1 MLIVALTGGIGS
13 GKTTVGDI
21 FSELGAVVIDSDQLA
36 RAVLERGSKGFDLVL
51 AKFGDAILKNGELD
65 RSLLAT
71 LVFNDSQKR
80 SELES
85 ITHPLIRQSFAEIIS
100 SLPRE
105 SIVINQIPLLFESKG
120 AYKFDHIITISAP
133 EELRIERLKNRKAIS
148 LPTFWDEAVKE
159 AKNYSKA
166 RGLEE
171 APPSFVV
178 VKRRNASIERAFV
191 IQDLESWLGERQ

>member
-13 GKTTVGDI
+13 GKTTVGGI

-100 SLPRE
+100 SLPSE
-105 SIVINQIPLLFESKG
+105 SIIINQIPLLFESKG

-133 EELRIERLKNRKAIS
+133 EELRIERLKS
-148 LPTFWDEAVKE
+148 
-159 AKNYSKA
+159 
-166 RGLEE
+166 RGLGLSDIKKRME
-171 APPSFVV
+171 AQASDVE
-178 VKRRNASIERAFV
+178 RESISNSIIRNDKDELHLRNQVESIW
-191 IQDLESWLGERQ
+191 LELENLNRLKK

>member
-13 GKTTVGDI
+13 GKTTVGGI

-51 AKFGDAILKNGELD
+51 AKFGDVILKNGELD

-71 LVFNDSQKR
+71 LVFNDSQNR

-100 SLPRE
+100 SLPSE
-105 SIVINQIPLLFESKG
+105 SIIINQIPLLFESKG

-133 EELRIERLKNRKAIS
+133 EELRIERLKNRGLGFSDIKKRMEAQASDVERESIS
-148 LPTFWDEAVKE
+148 NSIIRNDKDELHLRNQVE
-159 AKNYSKA
+159 SIW
-166 RGLEE
+166 LE
-171 APPSFVV
+171 
-178 VKRRNASIERAFV
+178 
-191 IQDLESWLGERQ
+191 LENLNRLKK

>member
-133 EELRIERLKNRKAIS
+133 EELRIERLKNRGLGFSDIKKRI
-148 LPTFWDEAVKE
+148 EAQ
-159 AKNYSKA
+159 
-166 RGLEE
+166 
-171 APPSFVV
+171 
-178 VKRRNASIERAFV
+178 AS
-191 IQDLESWLGERQ
+191 DLERESISNSIIQNDKDELHLRNQVESTWLELENLNRLKK

>member
-13 GKTTVGDI
+13 GKTTVGGI

-51 AKFGDAILKNGELD
+51 AKFGDVILKNGELD

-85 ITHPLIRQSFAEIIS
+85 ITHPLIRQSFAEIIAR
-100 SLPRE
+100 LPRE
-105 SIVINQIPLLFESKG
+105 AIVINQIPLLFESKG

-133 EELRIERLKNRKAIS
+133 EELRIERLKNRGLGLSDIKKRMEAQASDVERESIS
-148 LPTFWDEAVKE
+148 NSIIRNDQDELHLRNQVE
-159 AKNYSKA
+159 SIW
-166 RGLEE
+166 LE
-171 APPSFVV
+171 
-178 VKRRNASIERAFV
+178 
-191 IQDLESWLGERQ
+191 LENLNRLKK

>member
-13 GKTTVGDI
+13 GKTTTGDI

-36 RAVLERGSKGFDLVL
+36 RAVLERGTKGFDLVL
-51 AKFGDAILKNGELD
+51 AKFGDAILRNGELD

-100 SLPRE
+100 NLPRE

-133 EELRIERLKNRKAIS
+133 EKLRIERLKNRGLGFSDIKKRIEAQATDFERESIS
-148 LPTFWDEAVKE
+148 NRIIRNDKDESHLRDQVE
-159 AKNYSKA
+159 SIW
-166 RGLEE
+166 LE
-171 APPSFVV
+171 
-178 VKRRNASIERAFV
+178 
-191 IQDLESWLGERQ
+191 LENLNRLKK

>member
-13 GKTTVGDI
+13 GKTTVGGI

-100 SLPRE
+100 SLPSE
-105 SIVINQIPLLFESKG
+105 SIIINQIPLLFESKG

-133 EELRIERLKNRKAIS
+133 EELRTERLKS
-148 LPTFWDEAVKE
+148 
-159 AKNYSKA
+159 
-166 RGLEE
+166 RGLGFSDIKKRME
-171 APPSFVV
+171 AQASDVE
-178 VKRRNASIERAFV
+178 RESISNSIIRNDKDELHLRNQVESIW
-191 IQDLESWLGERQ
+191 LELENLNRLKK

>member
-133 EELRIERLKNRKAIS
+133 EELRIERLKNRGLGFSDIKKRI
-148 LPTFWDEAVKE
+148 EAQ
-159 AKNYSKA
+159 
-166 RGLEE
+166 
-171 APPSFVV
+171 
-178 VKRRNASIERAFV
+178 AS
-191 IQDLESWLGERQ
+191 DLERESISNSIIRNDKDELHLRNQVESTWLELENLNRLKK

>member
-120 AYKFDHIITISAP
+120 AYKFDHIITISTP
-133 EELRIERLKNRKAIS
+133 EELRIERLKNRGLGLSDIKKRI
-148 LPTFWDEAVKE
+148 EAQ
-159 AKNYSKA
+159 
-166 RGLEE
+166 
-171 APPSFVV
+171 
-178 VKRRNASIERAFV
+178 AS
-191 IQDLESWLGERQ
+191 DLERESISNSIIRNDKDELHLRNQVESTWLELENLNRLKK

>member
-105 SIVINQIPLLFESKG
+105 SIVINQIPLLFESTG

-133 EELRIERLKNRKAIS
+133 EELRIERLKNRGLGFSDIKKRI
-148 LPTFWDEAVKE
+148 EAQ
-159 AKNYSKA
+159 
-166 RGLEE
+166 
-171 APPSFVV
+171 
-178 VKRRNASIERAFV
+178 AS
-191 IQDLESWLGERQ
+191 DLERESISNSIIRNDKDELHLRNQVESTWLELENLNRLKK